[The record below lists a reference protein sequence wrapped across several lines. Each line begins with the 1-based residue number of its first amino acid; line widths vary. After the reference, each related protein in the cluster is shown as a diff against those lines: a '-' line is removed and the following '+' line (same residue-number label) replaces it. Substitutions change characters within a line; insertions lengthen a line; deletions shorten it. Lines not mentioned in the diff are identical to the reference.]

1 MADFD
6 ARFNIGDSTPD
17 VIIEKGRYWQDEAIF
32 SAYKLTSGYDSSH
45 YLSFDVNRG
54 PEASG
59 WTLCSTP
66 GTWAI
71 KSGAKT
77 PDNSC
82 SIVMIGE
89 NGDISITAE
98 NGVIRL
104 KARNIHIDATH
115 NVTDNRNGIVH
126 IKGSEKVSIH
136 APTVDIDA
144 KRMLKLVSSGNG
156 EFKITNI
163 LEMKTGMAKAFT
175 NSSAVKKPVNGM
187 NSTFK

>member
-6 ARFNIGDSTPD
+6 ARFNISDSTPD
-17 VIIEKGRYWQDEAIF
+17 VIIEKGRYWYDEVVF
-32 SAYKLTSGYDSSH
+32 SAYKLSSGYDSSH
-45 YLSFDVNRG
+45 YMSFDVNRG

-59 WTLCSTP
+59 WTLFSTP
-66 GTWAI
+66 GTWQV
-71 KSGAKT
+71 KSGSKT

-98 NGVIRL
+98 NGDIRL

-115 NVTDNRNGIVH
+115 NVSDNRNGTVH

-156 EFKITNI
+156 AFKITNI
-163 LEMKTGMAKAFT
+163 LEMQAGMSKAFS
-175 NSSAVKKPVNGM
+175 NSSSTKPPVNGM
-187 NSTFK
+187 QQSFK